1 MPWPT
6 VYIDVLA
13 AVKNWVDHLPGLTGP
28 GSPLPLGAHIG
39 DQLRSPYRGSYVLLT
54 RIGGG
59 PDPLADANV
68 DQARISGAVYGTNRR
83 FAGLAANAYAN
94 ALVAQAGYPSPV
106 PGGRLLTVTDVTGP
120 TYIPDGDEERFLV
133 DAVFHIQP
141 S

>member
-13 AVKNWVDHLPGLTGP
+13 ALKTWIGAQSGLTGP
-28 GSPLPLGAHIG
+28 NSPLPLGAHIG
-39 DQLRSPYRGSYVLLT
+39 EPLRSPYRGSYVLLS

-59 PDPLADANV
+59 PDPAAEANV
-68 DQARISGAVYGTNRR
+68 DQARISGAVYGTTKRH
-83 FAGLAANAYAN
+83 AGLAANAYAN
-94 ALVAQAGYPSPV
+94 LLVAQSGYPSAI

-120 TYIPDGDEERFLV
+120 TYIPDGDEDRYLV